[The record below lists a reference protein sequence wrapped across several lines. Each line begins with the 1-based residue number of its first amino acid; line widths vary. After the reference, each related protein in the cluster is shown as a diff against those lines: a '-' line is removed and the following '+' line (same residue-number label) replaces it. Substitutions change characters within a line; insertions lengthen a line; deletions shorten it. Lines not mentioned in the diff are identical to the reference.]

1 MKSTKGKVA
10 EILNQISGQEQKI
23 AKAQKRIDDLQHE
36 LSGLLSAQIERVTPS
51 AELLVDNHNYCG
63 KILYASKK
71 AANSARKLIN
81 RDLVKAGK
89 PQMRRSYF
97 CERCEAWHLTS
108 VPSWSPYPE
117 NENSQLV
124 NQ

>member
-1 MKSTKGKVA
+1 MKGKEA
-10 EILNQISGQEQKI
+10 HIINLIQGQEQKI
-23 AKAQKRIDDLQHE
+23 AKAKKRIEELQAD
-36 LSGLLSAQIERVTPS
+36 LSALLTAKIEHISPVEP
-51 AELLVDNHNYCG
+51 VDNHNYCG
-63 KILYASKK
+63 KFLYTSKK
-71 AANSARKLIN
+71 SANSARKLIN

-117 NENSQLV
+117 NENEKLV
-124 NQ
+124 NV